1 MNGKRI
7 THVKVHAWG
16 EGFNNSVDIFVRRNL
31 VLYNISVSFPGR
43 DEEQDIAFGVTEHEI
58 FSKIMESLAYA
69 YRNDHVE
76 QINLTFDYEEEC
88 DTQNA

>member
-16 EGFNNSVDIFVRRNL
+16 EGFNDSVDIFVRRNL

-43 DEEQDIAFGVTEHEI
+43 DKEQDVAFGVTEYEI
-58 FSKIMESLAYA
+58 FPKIMESLAYA
-69 YRNDHVE
+69 YRNHQVD
-76 QINLTFDYEEEC
+76 QINLTFDYEEVEES
-88 DTQNA
+88 